1 VDALIRIVVD
11 IDNSAPAIV
20 NVFADIG
27 DIAARTFT
35 LGSARKRSADY
46 LSM

>member
-1 VDALIRIVVD
+1 MDALICIPMD

-20 NVFADIG
+20 NVLPDIG
-27 DIAARTFT
+27 DISARTFT